1 MTKFAS
7 LIAAASLALLGGPA
21 AASTLSATHTLTQ
34 AGTVGSVSTLQ
45 FQVTQAGLFDI
56 YTDGPTID
64 PVLYLIADRDG
75 NGAIDASDPLI
86 ASNDDS
92 CRVGFRSFCNQA
104 GAWHNSLIE
113 AQSLSLG
120 TYFALVSDYSF
131 SVSEARSGVNGSL
144 GETQLVGD
152 VTTFVTSA
160 RYGARGG
167 TVAPVSAVPLPA
179 SGFMMLGAF
188 AMLGAGAASRRWKR
202 SA

>member
-7 LIAAASLALLGGPA
+7 LITAASLALFGGPA

-75 NGAIDASDPLI
+75 NGAIDATDPLI

-92 CRVGFRSFCNQA
+92 CRVGFRSFCNRA

-113 AQSLSLG
+113 AQNLSLG
-120 TYFALVSDYSF
+120 SYFAVVSDYSF
-131 SVSEARSGVNGSL
+131 SQYEARSGINGRL

-160 RYGARGG
+160 RYGAQGG
-167 TVAPVSAVPLPA
+167 TVVPVSAVPLPA
-179 SGFMMLGAF
+179 SGWLMLATF
-188 AMLGAGAASRRWKR
+188 AMMGAGAASRRHAR
-202 SA
+202 AV